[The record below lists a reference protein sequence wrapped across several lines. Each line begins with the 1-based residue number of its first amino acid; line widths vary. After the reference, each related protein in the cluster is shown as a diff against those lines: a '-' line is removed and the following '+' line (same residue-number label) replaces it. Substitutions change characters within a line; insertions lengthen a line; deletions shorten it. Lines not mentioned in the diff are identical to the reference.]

1 MIKALFIFLV
11 VMRTLPDYL
20 GSDDLYWVLNDV
32 LMIALTA
39 HVFKFGKKS
48 VVNMGFCVAIIV
60 FFLFEAFDDFWV
72 MANLKESA
80 SGFWKYLGL
89 MSSAICAYVLIF
101 RKRYE
106 WKKLNSDEY
115 DPEKVQ
121 AIYSKPKSFMTL
133 LGAAISHS
141 PKCSVRYT
149 YGGETIRFKKGSDTP
164 IKQKTVILDTDII
177 IDTSLDPEYFGK
189 RWAAIKNKRYNLL
202 FFNCKGLLY

>member
-1 MIKALFIFLV
+1 MNWLPYVLEVDMLYYVLNALFQLV
-11 VMRTLPDYL
+11 CM
-20 GSDDLYWVLNDV
+20 
-32 LMIALTA
+32 
-39 HVFKFGKKS
+39 
-48 VVNMGFCVAIIV
+48 
-60 FFLFEAFDDFWV
+60 
-72 MANLKESA
+72 
-80 SGFWKYLGL
+80 
-89 MSSAICAYVLIF
+89 VLIF
-101 RKRYE
+101 RTSKKSVLNLFLISSIMVGAAYDFIDYSLRALGVRSGDYFNSFLYVSVILLVYILIFHKRYE

>member
-1 MIKALFIFLV
+1 MNWLPYVLGVDMLYYVLNALFQLV
-11 VMRTLPDYL
+11 CM
-20 GSDDLYWVLNDV
+20 
-32 LMIALTA
+32 
-39 HVFKFGKKS
+39 
-48 VVNMGFCVAIIV
+48 
-60 FFLFEAFDDFWV
+60 
-72 MANLKESA
+72 
-80 SGFWKYLGL
+80 
-89 MSSAICAYVLIF
+89 VLIF
-101 RKRYE
+101 RKSKKSVLNLFLISSIMVGATYDFIDYSLRALGVRTGDYFNSFLYVSVILLVYILIFHKRYE

-164 IKQKTVILDTDII
+164 VKQKTVILDTDII

>member
-1 MIKALFIFLV
+1 MILICLIFISMNWLPYVLEVDMLYYVLNALFQLVCMVVIF
-11 VMRTLPDYL
+11 RT
-20 GSDDLYWVLNDV
+20 S
-32 LMIALTA
+32 
-39 HVFKFGKKS
+39 KKS
-48 VVNMGFCVAIIV
+48 VLNLFLISSIMVGAAYDFIDYSLRALGVRTADYFNSFLYISVILLIYIV
-60 FFLFEAFDDFWV
+60 
-72 MANLKESA
+72 
-80 SGFWKYLGL
+80 
-89 MSSAICAYVLIF
+89 IF
-101 RKRYE
+101 HRRYE
-106 WKKLNSDEY
+106 WKKLNSDDY